1 MCRAQCLLAL
11 VALSVGLAHSWD
23 FVVTTGDQ
31 LEFFTNGSKN
41 HSEGVQFRDLTALA
55 YDAVHNMLLFVD
67 KQSDNASIFSFNI
80 SSAKYQA
87 LVKRKAYENIQGLAF
102 DPVKGLLFWTDSN
115 ERSIFWISL
124 KPGSKNNVYGNL
136 LIKMDDEIPGGI
148 AVDSCRGYVYW
159 TNTNTNKPT
168 IERARFNG
176 SDREVVIDSDIN
188 MPVSL
193 AIDQRTKKMY
203 WADDRE
209 GIHFSIESADL
220 NGKNRTKLFAGI
232 HHQPNALTVSKD
244 SIYWVDWGYKSVW
257 QLPKTSVMDHEPRE
271 ISTFKPETPFGIAAN
286 YNIEDQ
292 TEGSDECEAL
302 TSLPQD
308 KSAINDAFTIPTD
321 AGLFCVHGMKV
332 NGKSLC
338 KCTPGYTGE
347 RCDISVC
354 QNYCFQG
361 DCSVSAEGQPQCR
374 CNAGYSG
381 ERCEVNACHGYCLNN
396 GLCSL
401 NEKSEP
407 ECQCIGDYEG
417 SRCEAAK
424 IFTTTTEAT
433 TTTEVTTFVSPS
445 STSSTAPAKVE
456 TNEKCQCND
465 SQAIP
470 SSPMRI
476 SPDGYNS
483 DTVMVGCADGWDPVR
498 DPIIIILGILCGM
511 LCLACAVLITKVLQL
526 RRRPR
531 IKKRIIV
538 NKNVTPMTARPD
550 QCEITIENCCN
561 MNICETPCFEPRST
575 IRPSLLDSKPGKEEK
590 KNLIANMEYPDDPY

>member
-1 MCRAQCLLAL
+1 MCRAQCFLAL
-11 VALSVGLAHSWD
+11 VALSVGVAHSWD
-23 FVVTTGDQ
+23 IAVTNGDQ
-31 LEFFTNGSKN
+31 LEFFTNRNKT

-80 SSAKYQA
+80 SGQKYQS
-87 LVKRKAYENIQGLAF
+87 LVKKRAYENIQGLAF
-102 DPVKGLLFWTDSN
+102 DPVQGLLFWTDVN
-115 ERSIFWISL
+115 ERSIYWISL
-124 KPGSKNNVYGNL
+124 KAGSKNNLYGNL
-136 LIKMDDEIPGGI
+136 LIKMDDEIPRAI
-148 AVDSCRGYVYW
+148 AVDSCRGYIYW

-176 SDREVVIDSDIN
+176 SEREVIVDSNIN
-188 MPVSL
+188 MPISL
-193 AIDQRTKKMY
+193 AVDQRTKKIY

-209 GIHFSIESADL
+209 GIHYSIESADL
-220 NGKNRTKLFAGI
+220 NGKNRTILLTGI
-232 HHQPNALTVSKD
+232 QHQPNAITVSKD
-244 SIYWVDWGYKSVW
+244 SIYWVDWAYHSVW
-257 QLPKTSVMDHEPRE
+257 QLPKNPAVDEEPRQYINF
-271 ISTFKPETPFGIAAN
+271 ISETPFGIAAN

-292 TEGSDECEAL
+292 TEGSDACEAL
-302 TSLPQD
+302 TSLPQN
-308 KSAINDAFTIPTD
+308 KSATDDFFNIPSD
-321 AGLFCVHGMKV
+321 AGLFCVHGIKV
-332 NGKSLC
+332 NGKLLC

-361 DCSVSAEGQPQCR
+361 DCSVSDVGQPKCR

-381 ERCEVNACHGYCLNN
+381 ERCEVYACNGYCLNN

-401 NEKSEP
+401 NENSEP
-407 ECQCIGDYEG
+407 ACQCIGDYEG

-424 IFTTTTEAT
+424 IFTTTTEA
-433 TTTEVTTFVSPS
+433 PS
-445 STSSTAPAKVE
+445 STSPSSNTSNASAKVE
-456 TNEKCQCND
+456 TNETCQCNNT
-465 SQAIP
+465 QPI
-470 SSPMRI
+470 SSLPL
-476 SPDGYNS
+476 SVPDNYNS
-483 DTVMVGCADGWDPVR
+483 DTVMVGCVDGWDPVR
-498 DPIIIILGILCGM
+498 DPIIIMLGILCGM

>member
-1 MCRAQCLLAL
+1 MCRMQCVLAL
-11 VALSVGLAHSWD
+11 LALSVGLAHSWD
-23 FVVTTGDQ
+23 IAVTTGDQ
-31 LEFFTNGSKN
+31 LEFYTNGTKTHN
-41 HSEGVQFRDLTALA
+41 EDVQFRDLTALA

-67 KQSDNASIFSFNI
+67 KQSDNASIFSFSI
-80 SSAKYQA
+80 SNNKTQS
-87 LVKRKAYENIQGLAF
+87 LVRKKAYENIQGLAF
-102 DPVKGLLFWTDSN
+102 DPVKGLLFWTDTK
-115 ERSIFWISL
+115 ERSIYWISL

-136 LIKMDDEIPGGI
+136 LIKMDDEIPRAI
-148 AVDSCRGYVYW
+148 AVDSCRGYIYW
-159 TNTNTNKPT
+159 TNTNTTKPT

-176 SDREVVIDSDIN
+176 SEREVVVDTN
-188 MPVSL
+188 MFMPVAL
-193 AIDQRTKKMY
+193 TIDQQTRKLY

-209 GIHFSIESADL
+209 GIHYSIESSDL
-220 NGKNRTKLFAGI
+220 NGQDRKTLLLGI

-244 SIYWVDWGYKSVW
+244 SIYWVDWDYRSVW
-257 QLPKTSVMDHEPRE
+257 QISKYSEGETEPKQISNFNNE
-271 ISTFKPETPFGIAAN
+271 ITFGIAAN
-286 YNIEDQ
+286 YKIEDQ
-292 TEGSDECEAL
+292 TRGIEECKELA
-302 TSLPQD
+302 SLPRND
-308 KSAINDAFTIPTD
+308 STISDSINIPTD
-321 AGLFCVHGMKV
+321 VGLFCVHGVKV
-332 NGKSLC
+332 NGKYVC

-361 DCSVSAEGQPQCR
+361 DCSVDAVGQPKCR

-401 NEKSEP
+401 DDKSEP

-424 IFTTTTEAT
+424 VFTTTSES
-433 TTTEVTTFVSPS
+433 VVVSPS
-445 STSSTAPAKVE
+445 TTVAPVKVE
-456 TNEKCQCND
+456 TNESCQCNNT
-465 SQAIP
+465 QPIP
-470 SSPMRI
+470 RLAKDVTSDDLI
-476 SPDGYNS
+476 SENVIKSCD
-483 DTVMVGCADGWDPVR
+483 DGWDPVR
-498 DPIIIILGILCGM
+498 DPVIIMLGVLCGL
-511 LCLACAVLITKVLQL
+511 LCLACAVLITKVLHL

-575 IRPSLLDSKPGKEEK
+575 IRPTLLDSKPGKEEK